1 MLKQLQL
8 LIFTSTILILSACGF
23 RLNHGGLIPQE
34 LQTLSLQSNDPYDE
48 MSITLRKQLQLNNV
62 NLVERKQDVATL
74 RLNHSRQKEHV
85 ASISRQGKEAEKI
98 LVLEV
103 EATVSLPNQQP
114 QSIET
119 KVNRTFFDNP
129 RAALAKSAEKE
140 VIWND
145 MRQQAAR
152 QIIAK
157 MVSLQPQTKK

>member
-1 MLKQLQL
+1 MLKPFKFVL
-8 LIFTSTILILSACGF
+8 FTSITLLLNACGF
-23 RLNHGGLIPQE
+23 QLNHDGLIPQE
-34 LQTLSLQSNDPYDE
+34 LQTLSLQSSDPYDE

-62 NLVERKQDVATL
+62 NLVERKQDIATL
-74 RLNHSRQKEHV
+74 RLNHSRQQEYV
-85 ASISRQGKEAEKI
+85 ASILRQGKEAEKM